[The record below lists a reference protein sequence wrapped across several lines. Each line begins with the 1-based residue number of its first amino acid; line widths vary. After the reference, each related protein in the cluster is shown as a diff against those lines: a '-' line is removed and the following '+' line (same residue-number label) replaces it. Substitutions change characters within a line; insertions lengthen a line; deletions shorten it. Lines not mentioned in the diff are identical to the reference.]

1 MATATCFSVSR
12 HLQRLLIAALP
23 VGLLL
28 SSCATAP
35 KKAPPLQPAPPQIG
49 LGGGANGA
57 GLGAPS
63 GAAPQTS
70 RRAPASVEDAR
81 EMSVPMM
88 HRMEPGSGQGTATSG
103 GPGDGGVPSKPPE
116 TLVTVHFGTNRTPLP
131 GATLEKPPFFDSHD
145 DGKIHY
151 GSIQL
156 AVDQHHSVGSLDG
169 ISFSAKPELKDQQR
183 FLRDL
188 KKDLAASKE
197 KKLLI
202 FVHGYNVTFEDAARR
217 TAQLKHD
224 LEFQGEAAFYSWP
237 SRGKLLGYW
246 ADEKEIKVSEPFL
259 QEFLTTIVKKSDARK
274 IYIIAHSMGNRA
286 FTSVFPKVRD
296 SLNGAQS
303 VKEIMLAA
311 PDINAK
317 VFTRE
322 IAPKITAPG
331 HGTTLYCS
339 NKDKALWASWLI
351 HFFHPRAGQRPAEL
365 PGTESVDASSVDTSV
380 LGLGHSYYAEQ
391 SNLLKDMNKLIN
403 GQRAPQRT
411 ETLELMKQRQ
421 AAWELRK
428 QLAGSAE

>member
-1 MATATCFSVSR
+1 MATATCFSVPR
-12 HLQRLLIAALP
+12 HLQRLLFAALP

-49 LGGGANGA
+49 LGGNANGSA
-57 GLGAPS
+57 SGAPI
-63 GAAPQTS
+63 GGGLKTF

-81 EMSVPMM
+81 EMAVPMT
-88 HRMEPGSGQGTATSG
+88 HRMEPGSGQGGPNAGG
-103 GPGDGGVPSKPPE
+103 GPPKPPE

-131 GATLEKPPFFDSHD
+131 GATLEKPPFFDSHN
-145 DGKIHY
+145 DGKLHY
-151 GSIQL
+151 GSIKL
-156 AVDQHHSVGSLDG
+156 AVDQHHTVGSLDG
-169 ISFSAKPELKDQQR
+169 ISFSAKPEIKDEQR

-188 KKDLAASKE
+188 KKDLAASQE

-202 FVHGYNVTFEDAARR
+202 FVHGYNVTFENAARR

-224 LEFQGEAAFYSWP
+224 LEFQGEAVFFSWP
-237 SRGKLLGYW
+237 SRGKLIGYW
-246 ADEKEIKVSEPFL
+246 ADEKEVQTAEPFL
-259 QEFLTTIVKKSDARK
+259 QEFLTTVVKKSDARK

-317 VFTRE
+317 VFTRD
-322 IAPKITAPG
+322 IAPKITSPG

-339 NKDKALWASWLI
+339 SKDKALWASWLI
-351 HFFHPRAGQRPAEL
+351 HFFHSRAGQHPAEL

-428 QLAGSAE
+428 QLAEAAE